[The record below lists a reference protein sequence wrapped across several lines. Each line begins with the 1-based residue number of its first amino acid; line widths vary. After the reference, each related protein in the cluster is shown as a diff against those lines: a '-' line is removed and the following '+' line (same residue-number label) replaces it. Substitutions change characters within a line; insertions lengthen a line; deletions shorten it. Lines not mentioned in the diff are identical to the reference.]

1 MRSFLRNVSVMKTTY
16 STFFLSVSNLHL
28 AVSLYD
34 QETAEKVIHR
44 REKGNEESSCVIYRL
59 MVRNQV

>member
-28 AVSLYD
+28 VVSLYD
-34 QETAEKVIHR
+34 QETAEKWFIE
-44 REKGNEESSCVIYRL
+44 EKKAMKKVPVWSTD
-59 MVRNQV
+59 